1 MFATTSELKTT
12 AGTSFIVRIYKVSI
26 ALATSNLDEIA
37 LNLDLEGVL
46 LEFQKLATTLVD
58 TQRLTEIEGLTL
70 TPLDIG
76 NSLVTI

>member
-12 AGTSFIVRIYKVSI
+12 ASTSLIVRIDKVSI

-58 TQRLTEIEGLTL
+58 TQRLTEIEWLTF